1 MCDLEAEGQ
10 LLGVGG
16 SSDDFKWFSKIM
28 KHGAS
33 PFSRLVTCP
42 LWKSCLA
49 PCWNHWPVAFH
60 SPVPCMGRNRFSPSL
75 CVTFPFIAVSA
86 LKSFL
91 RSADPS

>member
-1 MCDLEAEGQ
+1 MRGKDEASREGGKKQTSDLEVEGQ

-28 KHGAS
+28 KHRAS

-60 SPVPCMGRNRFSPSL
+60 SPVPCMGRNRFSPSY
-75 CVTFPFIAVSA
+75 VSH
-86 LKSFL
+86 S
-91 RSADPS
+91 RS